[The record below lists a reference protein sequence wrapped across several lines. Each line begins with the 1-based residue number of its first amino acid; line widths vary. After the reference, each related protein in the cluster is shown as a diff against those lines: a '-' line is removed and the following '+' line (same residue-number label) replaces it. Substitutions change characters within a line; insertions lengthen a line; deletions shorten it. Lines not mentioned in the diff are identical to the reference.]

1 VKLIIDLLPSNH
13 KMLENLYQSKKIV
26 SCLDMNYEKV
36 DACENNC
43 MLFWRDHE
51 NDTHCMHGKN
61 TRYAV
66 VMDEEGTV
74 VTTKVLLK

>member
-1 VKLIIDLLPSNH
+1 
-13 KMLENLYQSKKIV
+13 
-26 SCLDMNYEKV
+26 MNYEKV

-43 MLFWRDHE
+43 MLVWRDHE